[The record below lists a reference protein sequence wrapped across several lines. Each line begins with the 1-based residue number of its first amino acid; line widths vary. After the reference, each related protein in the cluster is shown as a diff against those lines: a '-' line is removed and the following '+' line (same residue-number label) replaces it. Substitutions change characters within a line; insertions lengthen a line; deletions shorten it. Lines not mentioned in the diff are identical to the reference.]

1 MARKNNKSARQ
12 KRYAILAA
20 EQAAQDAKR
29 SQKHYEKLVREEQK
43 LLERAKRR
51 EMGLPSDS
59 EEEVEESEDHT
70 MEVDGEEPVKK
81 IGVKKTLSKKAFQ
94 AKREEA
100 RDRKRI
106 KIAQREER
114 LNSLDKFK
122 KKFTRTKIKKKRVIS
137 EKLKAARAAV
147 PHLWP
152 VAPMKPKP
160 DNLPRKRDVKLR
172 KQMEKRQRQAPVVI
186 RKGNRAKVRKEGG
199 KMDKKEKKKKKLAA
213 AADAGAGG
221 GGGEDATMS

>member
-12 KRYAILAA
+12 KRFAIVAA
-20 EQAAQDAKR
+20 EQAARDAKR

-94 AKREEA
+94 AKRDEA
-100 RDRKRI
+100 RKRKRVRV
-106 KIAQREER
+106 AQREER
-114 LNSLDKFK
+114 LNSLDKFRK
-122 KKFTRTKIKKKRVIS
+122 KYSRSKIRTRKVTT
-137 EKLKAARAAV
+137 EKMKAARAAV
-147 PHLWP
+147 PHLWR
-152 VAPMKPKP
+152 VAPVKEKPE
-160 DNLPRKRDVKLR
+160 NLVRKRDVKLR

-186 RKGNRAKVRKEGG
+186 RKGNRAKVRKDGG
-199 KMDKKEKKKKKLAA
+199 KLDKKEKKKKKLASA
-213 AADAGAGG
+213 GDANG